1 MKNYEEM
8 AKLVLE
14 ARDEY
19 IKKKMKRTLYLKKVS
34 AIAIGAV
41 AVIGIFVFTNGMRS
55 PERPT
60 NKEQGIITETVDTS
74 NSTVIST
81 ETTFRTVQSVQ
92 STSTF
97 LNNTENK
104 KTVTTIAEITDINTQ
119 NVVNAT
125 LSSRQSIEN
134 TGNNTMQTTILT
146 EITTNYQFPQTSQI
160 VTTKNNSTTSVSE
173 FYTSTSQLIN
183 TSSCAETTTV
193 ITNTTP
199 VYSEWLGAYY
209 EENKSTYRAA
219 WKNSQKISVTNDN
232 IDKYLGKKE
241 LSLTYDMSTY
251 VDELCK
257 IYSVKNFSPNYV
269 LAIQSNDDTTPKIC
283 CTGAKFK
290 TLGELIEGTNLSNTL
305 VLKEAYKGFIE
316 PDSIPL
322 GTPELTSLMDV
333 FSDKSLES
341 LDSSV
346 YGNTRLYTI
355 KAEIP
360 ELGKDGRIII
370 AKDILDPE
378 AGYIS
383 LEILGKKCTYNVGA
397 EKIDKFISSFINKEN
412 N

>member
-74 NSTVIST
+74 TSTVIST

-92 STSTF
+92 STSMF

-134 TGNNTMQTTILT
+134 TGNNTMPTTILT

-199 VYSEWLGAYY
+199 VYSEWLGVYY

-232 IDKYLGKKE
+232 IDKYLGEKE

-290 TLGELIEGTNLSNTL
+290 TLGELIEGTNLNNIL
-305 VLKEAYKGFIE
+305 VLKEAYEGFIE

-383 LEILGKKCTYNVGA
+383 LEILGNKCTYNVGA
-397 EKIDKFISSFINKEN
+397 EKIDKFISSFINKDDN
-412 N
+412 